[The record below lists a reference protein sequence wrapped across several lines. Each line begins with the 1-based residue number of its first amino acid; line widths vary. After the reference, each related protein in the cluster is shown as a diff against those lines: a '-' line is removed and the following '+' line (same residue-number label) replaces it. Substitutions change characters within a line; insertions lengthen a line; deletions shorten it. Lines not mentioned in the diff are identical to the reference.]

1 MKRSATLHAAL
12 GLNPDLPIRAQWSR
26 LLFHAPPIQSGAR
39 DWPEWFAFS
48 FPHIDFHRFRLLD
61 VPRFLIQLLWLSL
74 VIPPQNRHPSL
85 PLRTIR
91 ILNQFYRRSWRW
103 LLATQKR
110 LEPLFQPIT
119 RELESASSHNILG
132 YPLLRYSA
140 YLLSGV
146 LAFIVIT
153 TPFDLGAQLLY
164 VVLLWG
170 LATWLRRIPGDV
182 ITLIMIVLS
191 LTISC
196 RYFWWRMTTTLDW
209 SSGMDITAGL
219 LLLFAE
225 LYAFLILILGYFQ
238 VAWPLHRKPQ
248 KLPVDLSLWP
258 TVDVYIPTYN
268 EPLPV
273 VKPTIMAA
281 MGMDWPRDR
290 LNIYLLDDGRREEF
304 RSVAESLGIGYI
316 IRNDNRHAKAGNLN
330 NALSLTKGEY
340 IAIFDCDHRPTRSF
354 LQTSMG
360 LFLDNPK
367 LALVQTPH
375 YFFSPDPFEH
385 NLGTFQRVPNEG
397 ELFYGVV
404 QDGNDLW
411 NAAFFCGSC
420 AIMRRG
426 PLQSIGGIATETVT
440 EDAHTSLR
448 LHRLGFD
455 SAYIRFPQ
463 AAGLATE
470 NLAGHVGQRIRWA
483 RGMAQIFRID
493 NPFLGPGL
501 SWPQRL
507 CYGNA
512 MLHFFSGLPRLIYL
526 TIPLAYLVFNAYSI
540 YASALGILLYA
551 LPHIIHT
558 NLTNS
563 RIQGHH
569 RYSFW
574 AEVYETVLAWYI
586 ARPAFVAL
594 VAPHKGRFNVTSKG
608 GLIERNYFDWDISR
622 PYLWLIG
629 LNLLGISFGI
639 YRLIWG
645 NPEEIAT
652 VWLNLAWVFYNLLV
666 LGVAL
671 GVAGEIRQVRK
682 SHRVKIDLEASI
694 SLPDGRLFCCR
705 TLDYSEGGIALR
717 ITESLQLAPG
727 DHIKVNLPLGLQE
740 FSFPARVIIHHPTI
754 LKLQWAAMPLAQEK
768 TLMQCIFSR
777 ADTWSHWGRSEKN
790 DQLVVNLREIFAL
803 GIQGYQRLLHSSVP
817 YSRLQPRR
825 RWLDRLNDWLPH
837 NPSWWTEGLTP

>member
-1 MKRSATLHAAL
+1 MKGTIWLRTAL
-12 GLNPDLPIRAQWSR
+12 GLNPDLPIQAQWSR
-26 LLFHAPPIQSGAR
+26 LLIHAPSTQSGAR
-39 DWPEWFAFS
+39 DWSEWFALS
-48 FPHIDFHRFRLLD
+48 FPHIDFRRFRLLD
-61 VPRFLIQLLWLSL
+61 VPRFLIQLMWLL
-74 VIPPQNRHPSL
+74 LIIPPQNRYPSL
-85 PLRTIR
+85 PLRTVR
-91 ILNQFYRRSWRW
+91 ALAQTHHRLWCW
-103 LLATQKR
+103 LLASQKR

-119 RELESASSHNILG
+119 RELESASAHNIWG

-140 YLLSGV
+140 YLLSGI

-153 TPFDLGAQLLY
+153 TPFDLNAQLLY
-164 VVLLWG
+164 VILLWG
-170 LATWLRRIPGDV
+170 LATWLRRIPGEV

-191 LTISC
+191 LTISS
-196 RYFWWRMTTTLDW
+196 RYFWWRITTTLDW
-209 SSGMDITAGL
+209 SSGTDITAGL

-225 LYAFLILILGYFQ
+225 LYAFLILVLGYFQ
-238 VAWPLHRKPQ
+238 VAWPLHRKPRI
-248 KLPVDLSLWP
+248 LPRDLTQWPSVDIF
-258 TVDVYIPTYN
+258 IPTYN
-268 EPLPV
+268 EPQKV

-281 MGMDWPRDR
+281 MGLDWPRDR

-304 RSVAESLGIGYI
+304 RYLAEVLGIGYI
-316 IRNDNRHAKAGNLN
+316 TRKDNRHAKAGNLN
-330 NALSLTKGEY
+330 NALSLTQGEY

-385 NLGTFQRVPNEG
+385 NLGTFQRVPKEG
-397 ELFYGVV
+397 ELFYGIV

-420 AIMRRG
+420 AVLRRG
-426 PLQSIGGIATETVT
+426 PLQEIGGIASDTVT

-448 LHRLGFD
+448 LHRLGYD

-501 SWPQRL
+501 SWAQRL

-526 TIPLAYLVFNAYSI
+526 TIPLAFLVFNAYSI
-540 YASALGILLYA
+540 YATALGILLYA

-594 VAPHKGRFNVTSKG
+594 VAPHRGRFNVTSKG

-629 LNLLGISFGI
+629 LNLIGIIFGI

-645 NPEEIAT
+645 DPEEIAT
-652 VWLNLAWVFYNLLV
+652 VWLNLVWVFYNLLV

-671 GVAGEIRQVRK
+671 GVAGEILQVRK

-694 SLPDGRLFCCR
+694 SLGDGRLFNCR
-705 TLDYSEGGIALR
+705 TLDYSEGGIALK
-717 ITESLQLAPG
+717 IPESLGLAPE
-727 DHIKVNLPLGLQE
+727 DHVTVNLPLGLQE
-740 FSFPARVIIHHPTI
+740 FSFPARVLIHNPA
-754 LKLQWAAMPLAQEK
+754 KLQLRWEAMTLDQEK
-768 TLMQCIFSR
+768 ALIQCIYSR
-777 ADTWSHWGRSEKN
+777 ADTWLHWGRSDKN
-790 DQLVVNLREIFAL
+790 DRLVVNLREIFAL
-803 GIQGYQRLLHSSVP
+803 GIQGYQRLLHYAVP
-817 YSRLQPRR
+817 YSRRQPRR
-825 RWLDRLNDWLPH
+825 RWLDRLNHWLPH
-837 NPSWWTEGLTP
+837 NPSWWAEGSTP